1 MCLGPTQHAC
11 SRDIQGAQYCDISPF
26 KKSMCTDDK
35 STTSSKESI
44 SMYLTY
50 VPQVHIHEN
59 REPTYKLSFVGGL
72 TVRPLLVLFLLVFVS
87 STISLSVLVCTS
99 VPGGL
104 EGVDSLGTGISSR
117 DVCFAVCFSATGFRC
132 IRLRRNSEPLVVLT
146 TYDRGSSSLS
156 LTEAVVQ
163 VFEDGLYTATACPD
177 DKSSSS
183 LLCHCPC
190 C

>member
-1 MCLGPTQHAC
+1 MCSIQTQHAC

-26 KKSMCTDDK
+26 KQKSMCTDDK

-72 TVRPLLVLFLLVFVS
+72 TVRPLLVLFMLVFVS

-99 VPGGL
+99 VNRRQSDHQCVSRRQSP
-104 EGVDSLGTGISSR
+104 SLVCQQETIAIIS
-117 DVCFAVCFSATGFRC
+117 
-132 IRLRRNSEPLVVLT
+132 
-146 TYDRGSSSLS
+146 
-156 LTEAVVQ
+156 
-163 VFEDGLYTATACPD
+163 VFKQNFLDFQKT
-177 DKSSSS
+177 
-183 LLCHCPC
+183 
-190 C
+190 